1 MNDIRIQPAAEENV
15 ASIAALVNGF
25 AAKNLMLP
33 RTEESILHAL
43 PDWLVA
49 VAPPAPAQGATPPSP
64 QLLGCGS
71 LVALTEQLVEIRS
84 LAVATEGQG
93 QGIGR
98 RIVEKLVRMATARGY
113 AQICALTLQ
122 EAFFEKLGFEVVDR
136 WSISPKLWQEC
147 IYCPKFHHCDE
158 VAVARNLN
166 DAPPDRAHAAQA
178 AASPLLKWQ
187 AWQPL
192 KLAYRRSGAPGASEK
207 PARSDG
213 RSSGKEGVE

>member
-1 MNDIRIQPAAEENV
+1 MNEIRIQQAAEEDI

-25 AAKNLMLP
+25 AAENLMLP
-33 RTEESILHAL
+33 RTEESILQSL

-49 VAPPAPAQGATPPSP
+49 VADRS

-71 LVALTEQLVEIRS
+71 LVALTEELVEIRS
-84 LAVATEGQG
+84 LAVAGQG
-93 QGIGR
+93 QGKGIGR
-98 RIVEKLVRMATARGY
+98 QIVQELVRIATARGY

-158 VAVARNLN
+158 IAVARNLTDSPVN
-166 DAPPDRAHAAQA
+166 QARAAQTA
-178 AASPLLKWQ
+178 AAPLLKWQ

-192 KLAYRRSGAPGASEK
+192 KLAYSRSNSDAGTQETMNRK
-207 PARSDG
+207 PIQLQ
-213 RSSGKEGVE
+213 RSSPPREEAE

>member
-1 MNDIRIQPAAEENV
+1 MNEIRIQQAAEEDI

-25 AAKNLMLP
+25 AAENLMLP
-33 RTEESILHAL
+33 RTEESILQSL

-49 VAPPAPAQGATPPSP
+49 VADRS

-71 LVALTEQLVEIRS
+71 LVALTEELVEIRS
-84 LAVATEGQG
+84 LAVAGQG
-93 QGIGR
+93 QGKGIGR
-98 RIVEKLVRMATARGY
+98 QIVQELVRIATARGY

-158 VAVARNLN
+158 IAVARNLTDSPVN
-166 DAPPDRAHAAQA
+166 QARAAQTA
-178 AASPLLKWQ
+178 AAPLLKWQ

-192 KLAYRRSGAPGASEK
+192 KLAYSRSNNDAGTQGTMNRK
-207 PARSDG
+207 PIQLQG
-213 RSSGKEGVE
+213 SSPPREEAE

>member
-1 MNDIRIQPAAEENV
+1 MNEIRIQQAAEEDI

-25 AAKNLMLP
+25 AAENLMLP
-33 RTEESILHAL
+33 RTEESILQSL

-49 VAPPAPAQGATPPSP
+49 VADRS

-71 LVALTEQLVEIRS
+71 LVALTEELVEIRS
-84 LAVATEGQG
+84 LAVAGQG
-93 QGIGR
+93 QGKGIGR
-98 RIVEKLVRMATARGY
+98 QIVQELVRIATARGY

-158 VAVARNLN
+158 IAVARNLTDSPVN
-166 DAPPDRAHAAQA
+166 QARAAQTA
-178 AASPLLKWQ
+178 AAPLLKWQ

-192 KLAYRRSGAPGASEK
+192 KLAYSRSNSDAGTQGTMNRK
-207 PARSDG
+207 PIQLQG
-213 RSSGKEGVE
+213 SSPSREEAE